1 MNQGDVLNAQLKK
14 ITEAAVT
21 PENVYLNRRQ
31 YLKAMALSLGAASM
45 PGAAV
50 QASDDLA
57 QEDAAPLWMKQHLA
71 APIASRYS
79 TKDAMTPYE
88 YVTGYN
94 NFYEFGTD
102 KSDPKEYGQDF
113 EPHPWSVTVS
123 GAAEKTGTF
132 GLEDVLKGLSV
143 EERIYRLRCVEAWSM
158 VIPWLGVPLSSMLKR
173 YRPLS
178 SAKFVVF
185 ETVYRPEQMPGQRAF
200 FNAIDYPYIEVLR
213 MDEAMHPL
221 TLMAVGVYGRSLPN
235 QNGAPL
241 RLVVPWK
248 YGFKSIKSIQKIS
261 FVDQRPKTTW
271 ERANPREYGFYAN
284 VNPNVSHPRWSQAQ
298 ERRLPGSLFSANRIP
313 TMIFNGYAEEVAG
326 LYQGLDLSVHY

>member
-1 MNQGDVLNAQLKK
+1 LKTQLSK

-31 YLKAMALSLGAASM
+31 YLKASALGLGAAAFS
-45 PGAAV
+45 GCATH
-50 QASDDLA
+50 ASDGAVPQDT
-57 QEDAAPLWMKQHLA
+57 APLWMKEQLIE
-71 APIASRYS
+71 PTASPFS
-79 TKDAMTPYE
+79 TNESLTPYE

-102 KSDPKEYGQDF
+102 KSDPEKYGQAF
-113 EPHPWSVTVS
+113 EPHPWSVTIS
-123 GAAEKTGTF
+123 GAAENTGTF
-132 GLEDVLKGLSV
+132 DLEDVLKGLSV

-158 VIPWLGVPLSSMLKR
+158 VIPWLGVPLSSILAR

-178 SAKFVVF
+178 SAQYVVF

-213 MDEAMHPL
+213 IDEAMHPL

-261 FVDQRPKTTW
+261 FVERRPKTTW
-271 ERANPREYGFYAN
+271 ERANPREYGFFAN
-284 VNPNVSHPRWSQAQ
+284 VNPKVSHPRWSQAE

-313 TMIFNGYAEEVAG
+313 TRAFNGYANEVAS
-326 LYQGLDLSVHY
+326 LYQGLDLSVYY

>member
-1 MNQGDVLNAQLKK
+1 MKTQPTKL
-14 ITEAAVT
+14 TEAAVT
-21 PENVYLNRRQ
+21 PEAVYLNRRQ
-31 YLKAMALSLGAASM
+31 YLKASALGLGAAAFS
-45 PGAAV
+45 GAS
-50 QASDDLA
+50 QAADDGQLSDP
-57 QEDAAPLWMKQHLA
+57 APLWMKTQLNEST
-71 APIASRYS
+71 ASPFS
-79 TKDAMTPYE
+79 TNEALTPYE

-102 KSDPKEYGQDF
+102 KSDPEKYGQGF
-113 EPHPWSVTVS
+113 EPHPWSVMVS

-132 GLEDVLKGLSV
+132 DLEDVLKGLSV

-158 VIPWLGVPLSSMLKR
+158 VIPWLGVPLSSILAR

-178 SAKFVVF
+178 RAKYVVF
-185 ETVYRPEQMPGQRAF
+185 ETVYRPEQMPGQSAF

-213 MDEAMHPL
+213 IDEAMHPL

-261 FVDQRPKTTW
+261 FVEQRPKTTW
-271 ERANPREYGFYAN
+271 ERANPREYGFFAN
-284 VNPNVSHPRWSQAQ
+284 VNPKVSHPRWSQAE

-313 TMIFNGYAEEVAG
+313 TKMFNGYANEVAS
-326 LYQGLDLSVHY
+326 LYQGLDLSVYY